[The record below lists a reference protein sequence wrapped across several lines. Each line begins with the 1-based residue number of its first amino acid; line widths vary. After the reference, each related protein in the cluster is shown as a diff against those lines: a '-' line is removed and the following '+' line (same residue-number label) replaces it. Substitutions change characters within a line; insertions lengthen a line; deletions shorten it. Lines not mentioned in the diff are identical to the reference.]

1 MQFCA
6 EHEIPILHTD
16 SDRRGT
22 YLTKGFLF
30 LCVAM
35 FSDDVQLKS
44 CRAKAEECERVAKIA
59 GSAGI
64 ADLFRQQLPVQSLIQ
79 IGTLPHRG
87 WGLMNQDSVLA
98 LIGKVADVVPMI
110 ASGIGIWR
118 DTGGWPIWRDA

>member
-1 MQFCA
+1 MRFQFCIPTAAA
-6 EHEIPILHTD
+6 EVHKRFL
-16 SDRRGT
+16 
-22 YLTKGFLF
+22 YLYALA
-30 LCVAM
+30 AM
-35 FSDDVQLKS
+35 FFDDVQVKS

-87 WGLMNQDSVLA
+87 WGLMNQGSALA

-118 DTGGWPIWRDA
+118 DTGGTLLLPGHLANLA